1 MAGETGSGAL
11 RELLLVV
18 AVAGAGLVLAVVAAF
33 GPWSPTSH
41 HAAPAGLVEMHSP
54 TGPAAGPTAS

>member
-1 MAGETGSGAL
+1 MASETGSGAL

-33 GPWSPTSH
+33 GHWYPTSDQ
-41 HAAPAGLVEMHSP
+41 AARAGLVETHSTIGQP
-54 TGPAAGPTAS
+54 GGPTAS